1 MRNSNF
7 TGNDDTRKIE
17 KLRGKSA
24 ACSITETT
32 RRKNMA
38 DRGRCYLQVRTE
50 SKHASGFGEWWR
62 QKPNYPV
69 KNDGKMKWRQK
80 TQATPVWE
88 AS

>member
-1 MRNSNF
+1 
-7 TGNDDTRKIE
+7 
-17 KLRGKSA
+17 
-24 ACSITETT
+24 
-32 RRKNMA
+32 MA